1 MVARESKYNAQAQ
14 RDHLTMK
21 RWTEDEVERLKVAWY
36 DPAIT
41 LDEMGQ
47 HIGRTVT
54 RSSVA
59 QRAKTAGL
67 PSRRIALGRNACKPV
82 SIYRGAWSEED
93 DEILRSLWHN
103 PNFAIIH
110 IAAKLPNGRGESA
123 VSRRAQ
129 RIGLPNRRLLLVV
142 KKQPR
147 ARKAKL
153 PPPGPVIKRGCRFP
167 VALTPRVEFCSN
179 ARTVGHYC
187 KFHTDLMEG
196 P

>member
-1 MVARESKYNAQAQ
+1 MRIN
-14 RDHLTMK
+14 HLK
-21 RWTEDEVERLKVAWY
+21 WTDAEIERLKSAWY

-47 HIGRTVT
+47 HIGRPVT
-54 RSSVA
+54 RASVV

-82 SIYRGAWSEED
+82 SIYSGAWSEED
-93 DEILRSLWHN
+93 DEILRSFWHN

-129 RIGLPNRRLLLVV
+129 RIGLPNRRLLFVV

-147 ARKAKL
+147 ALKAKT
-153 PPPGPVIKRGCRFP
+153 PPLLASKQNTCRFP
-167 VALTPRVEFCSN
+167 LALKPRIKLCGQKATRAHFCETHAS
-179 ARTVGHYC
+179 
-187 KFHTDLMEG
+187 LMELTDA
-196 P
+196 